1 MGNITKTENEKI
13 ETFDTVWDAIET
25 SPAEAAIK
33 KLRADLMIELR
44 KQIKDKNLS
53 QSEAAKL
60 FGVTQ
65 PRISDLQRGKLSL
78 FGLNSLIA
86 MAANAGQV
94 IEFDLVE
101 VKSKAA

>member
-1 MGNITKTENEKI
+1 MKENEKI
-13 ETFDTVWDAIET
+13 ETFETVWDALEA

-44 KQIKDKNLS
+44 RQIKERGLT
-53 QSEAAKL
+53 QAQAAKL

-78 FGLNSLIA
+78 FGLNSLIS
-86 MAANAGQV
+86 MAANAGQL
-94 IEFDLVE
+94 IELGLVE
-101 VKSKAA
+101 TNSRAA